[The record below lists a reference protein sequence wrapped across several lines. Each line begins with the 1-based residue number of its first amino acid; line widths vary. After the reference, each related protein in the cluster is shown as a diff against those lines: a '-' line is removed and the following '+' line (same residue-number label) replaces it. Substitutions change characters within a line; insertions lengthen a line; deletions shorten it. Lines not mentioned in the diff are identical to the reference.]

1 MDREGGKKERMRKCR
16 EWIFLHFLSIS
27 SFSLHFLFNFSFS
40 LYFLAARLPQHVH
53 PWLLKLDIE
62 ASVSDMQYI
71 AVVVLMSRL
80 PRENL
85 FFWAL
90 PELGREDPVLKLN
103 LTLFQKWKFAQLGL
117 QGGGRGVI
125 LAMPKRICV
134 FSGKSSLWLTRWS
147 VYHWCIKILWN
158 RSFLGRPVL
167 RYSLLKFVFY
177 LISRSERS
185 KRKISP
191 WAEEKDKNSNN
202 KKSKA
207 CTKSFRVFGEVFWR
221 RPIRY
226 INCINCIFCLQNW
239 ASR

>member
-1 MDREGGKKERMRKCR
+1 MEREGGNKEKVRKGR
-16 EWIFLHFLSIS
+16 EWISPHFLIFSPFPLQFLILS
-27 SFSLHFLFNFSFS
+27 VFSRSQAATTCASLAVKIGYRSQRLRHAVHCCCGPYVKTSERKSFLLGIAWIGEGGPCAQIEFDTFSKVKICPTWF
-40 LYFLAARLPQHVH
+40 ARGG
-53 PWLLKLDIE
+53 E
-62 ASVSDMQYI
+62 GG
-71 AVVVLMSRL
+71 
-80 PRENL
+80 NL
-85 FFWAL
+85 GNA
-90 PELGREDPVLKLN
+90 
-103 LTLFQKWKFAQLGL
+103 QKNMCF
-117 QGGGRGVI
+117 
-125 LAMPKRICV
+125 

>member
-1 MDREGGKKERMRKCR
+1 MEREGGNKEKVRKGR
-16 EWIFLHFLSIS
+16 EWISP
-27 SFSLHFLFNFSFS
+27 HFLFNFSFS

-134 FSGKSSLWLTRWS
+134 FFW
-147 VYHWCIKILWN
+147 
-158 RSFLGRPVL
+158 
-167 RYSLLKFVFY
+167 
-177 LISRSERS
+177 
-185 KRKISP
+185 
-191 WAEEKDKNSNN
+191 
-202 KKSKA
+202 
-207 CTKSFRVFGEVFWR
+207 EVF
-221 RPIRY
+221 PMVNQVVSLPLMY
-226 INCINCIFCLQNW
+226 QNIVE
-239 ASR
+239 S

>member
-1 MDREGGKKERMRKCR
+1 MEREGGNKEKVRKGR
-16 EWIFLHFLSIS
+16 EWISP
-27 SFSLHFLFNFSFS
+27 HFLFNFSFS

-117 QGGGRGVI
+117 QGGGGGGESWQC
-125 LAMPKRICV
+125 PKEYV
-134 FSGKSSLWLTRWS
+134 FFFW
-147 VYHWCIKILWN
+147 
-158 RSFLGRPVL
+158 
-167 RYSLLKFVFY
+167 
-177 LISRSERS
+177 
-185 KRKISP
+185 
-191 WAEEKDKNSNN
+191 
-202 KKSKA
+202 
-207 CTKSFRVFGEVFWR
+207 EVF
-221 RPIRY
+221 PMVNQVVSLPLMY
-226 INCINCIFCLQNW
+226 QNI
-239 ASR
+239 AES